1 MQEFVH
7 HKIEVLEDLIKKF
20 NKVQT
25 LLNEK
30 SFEFDGELNVFLN
43 EMLEYFKSTGDNMHE
58 SEILNFIG
66 RLQTVKR
73 GFNPVKM
80 QKIESGRRELFW
92 GFAFSVHESIFNIL
106 QQLYDKEDL
115 KLKEGEELISNLFVT
130 LYQNNLLS
138 DEKIKELDSIDKI
151 EQFWKFLLTQ
161 NTSISSI
168 NKKLRMN
175 LIDED
180 IFLLI
185 EKVLAKIS

>member
-1 MQEFVH
+1 MQEFIH

-30 SFEFDGELNVFLN
+30 SFEFEGELNVFLN

-138 DEKIKELDSIDKI
+138 DEKIKELNSIDKI

-161 NTSISSI
+161 NSSISSI

-180 IFLLI
+180 VFLLI

>member
-1 MQEFVH
+1 MQEFIH

-25 LLNEK
+25 LLNDK
-30 SFEFDGELNVFLN
+30 SFEFDGELNLFLN
-43 EMLEYFKSTGDNMHE
+43 EMLEYSKSTGDNMHE

-138 DEKIKELDSIDKI
+138 DEKIKELNSIDKI
-151 EQFWKFLLTQ
+151 KQFWKFLLTQ
-161 NTSISSI
+161 NTSIASI
-168 NKKLRMN
+168 NKKLRMK

>member
-1 MQEFVH
+1 MQEFIH

-25 LLNEK
+25 LLNDK
-30 SFEFDGELNVFLN
+30 SFEFDGELNGFLN
-43 EMLEYFKSTGDNMHE
+43 EMLEFFKSTGDNMHE

-115 KLKEGEELISNLFVT
+115 KLKEGEELISNLLVT

-138 DEKIKELDSIDKI
+138 DEKIKELNSIDKI

-175 LIDED
+175 FIDED

>member
-1 MQEFVH
+1 MQEFIH

-20 NKVQT
+20 KKVQT
-25 LLNEK
+25 LLNDK
-30 SFEFDGELNVFLN
+30 SFEFDGELNLFLN

-151 EQFWKFLLTQ
+151 KQFWKFLLTQ